1 MLLMNHFYK
10 NKHRKN
16 LKYVPDKYKIQQM
29 CDKVIIHNGEMLIL
43 IPYWYKDPKMSD
55 NLLITMLKH

>member
-1 MLLMNHFYK
+1 MNHFYK

-43 IPYWYKDPKMSD
+43 IPY
-55 NLLITMLKH
+55 